1 MSGFKIT
8 EITFKYPNFICT
20 IPNSEQ
26 LAENVSKIMNIP
38 YIVLESKKFQNGEN
52 YYRIPII
59 DYDTLVG
66 TNVIIVASITN
77 DNDLLSV
84 QRIGTYLSSRCASIR
99 FVIPYLGYSTME
111 REVKPGEVITAYTN
125 TLILDSIPSAMRVK
139 NIFLL
144 FDLHCTTIKNFFRNS
159 TAFEVY
165 YNKLLIEEVERLLK
179 DYKVEDFDK
188 AQALRHPLDDKEK
201 YKNVIFGSA
210 DLGRPLWV
218 ESFAKHFGTEIAFIN
233 KHRVFESIKTD
244 DTPIGNVKGSH
255 VIIYDDMLRS
265 GTTILQAID
274 TYINNGAKSVDVV
287 ISHCGVINEEVLRK
301 FIEHPHI
308 KHIITTNSHP
318 NAYLIDKIKKEM
330 KSKDDNKLDTDKFK
344 IIDISR
350 LIVDKLN
357 EWSIN

>member
-1 MSGFKIT
+1 
-8 EITFKYPNFICT
+8 
-20 IPNSEQ
+20 
-26 LAENVSKIMNIP
+26 
-38 YIVLESKKFQNGEN
+38 
-52 YYRIPII
+52 
-59 DYDTLVG
+59 
-66 TNVIIVASITN
+66 
-77 DNDLLSV
+77 
-84 QRIGTYLSSRCASIR
+84 
-99 FVIPYLGYSTME
+99 ME

-125 TLILDSIPSAMRVK
+125 TLILDSIPSAMKVK

-144 FDLHCTTIKNFFRNS
+144 FDLHCTTVKNFFRNS

-165 YNKLLIEEVERLLK
+165 YNKLLLKGIEDELRLSI
-179 DYKVEDFDK
+179 F
-188 AQALRHPLDDKEK
+188 EK
-201 YKNVIFGSA
+201 NENEKVIFGSA

-218 ESFAKHFGTEIAFIN
+218 ESFAKHFGTDIAFIN

-274 TYINNGAKSVDVV
+274 VYMKSGATGVDIV
-287 ISHCGVINEEVLRK
+287 ISHCGVIDKNTLRK
-301 FIEHPHI
+301 FIEHPNV

-318 NAYLIDKIKKEM
+318 NAYLIEELKKEEDLN
-330 KSKDDNKLDTDKFK
+330 SKIDKFK

-357 EWSIN
+357 EWNVNA

>member
-1 MSGFKIT
+1 MTKISEILFKH
-8 EITFKYPNFICT
+8 PNFICT

-26 LAENVSKIMNIP
+26 LAKNVSKIMNIP
-38 YIVLESKKFQNGEN
+38 YIVIETKKFQNGEN

-66 TNVIIVASITN
+66 TNVIIIASITN
-77 DNDLLSV
+77 DDDLLSI

-179 DYKVEDFDK
+179 EYYDYNE
-188 AQALRHPLDDKEK
+188 EK
-201 YKNVIFGSA
+201 YEGIIFGSA

-244 DTPIGNVKGSH
+244 DTPISTINVKGSH
-255 VIIYDDMLRS
+255 IIIYDDMLRS

-274 TYINNGAKSVDVV
+274 TYINNGATSVDVV
-287 ISHCGVINEEVLRK
+287 ISHCGVINEEILRK

-318 NAYLIDKIKKEM
+318 NAYLINKIEGIEDGM
-330 KSKDDNKLDTDKFK
+330 KNKFK
-344 IIDISR
+344 IVDISR
-350 LIVDKLN
+350 LIVDKLS
-357 EWSIN
+357 EWAID

>member
-1 MSGFKIT
+1 MPKIT
-8 EITFKYPNFICT
+8 EITFKYPTFICT
-20 IPNSEQ
+20 IPNSEN
-26 LAENVSKIMNIP
+26 LAKNVSKIMNIP
-38 YIVLESKKFQNGEN
+38 YIVIESKKFQNGEN

-66 TNVIIVASITN
+66 TNIIIIASITN
-77 DNDLLSV
+77 DDDLLSI

-159 TAFEVY
+159 IAFEVY
-165 YNKLLIEEVERLLK
+165 YNELLIEEVEKLLK
-179 DYKVEDFDK
+179 EYRLEIYENDSVG
-188 AQALRHPLDDKEK
+188 
-201 YKNVIFGSA
+201 NIIFGSA

-244 DTPIGNVKGSH
+244 DTPISTINVKGSH
-255 VIIYDDMLRS
+255 IIIYDDMLRS
-265 GTTILQAID
+265 GTTILQAVD
-274 TYINNGAKSVDVV
+274 TYINNGAKGVDIV
-287 ISHCGVINEEVLRK
+287 ISHCGVINEEILRK
-301 FIEHPHI
+301 FINHPYIH
-308 KHIITTNSHP
+308 HIITTNSHP
-318 NAYLIDKIKKEM
+318 NAYLIEKLKDEIKKKNDSSDIKIADE
-330 KSKDDNKLDTDKFK
+330 TYKFK
-344 IIDISR
+344 IVDVSR
-350 LIVDKLN
+350 LIADKLN